1 MTGAGTYSC
10 FCLALLCWRVVRS
23 AGCLGCG
30 DIEETQTG
38 LLVTIRQSKTDQEG
52 AGDVIALAR
61 GDVACAVRLR
71 RCGRACRP
79 QGSRAALSFD
89 RSARP
94 ASCAPAGL
102 RIGRLPMSS
111 RHMLT
116 ALAWTQPCFP
126 GIRSDRGF

>member
-61 GDVACAVRLR
+61 GDVACPVKALR
-71 RCGRACRP
+71 AWLQAAGIEGGAIFRP
-79 QGSRAALSFD
+79 IGKASKL
-89 RSARP
+89 RS
-94 ASCAPAGL
+94 GL

-111 RHMLT
+111 TPMLP

-126 GIRSDRGF
+126 GIRCDRGF